1 MIDSHIHA
9 DTRPFEDFEIMNMAG
24 IEKAV
29 TCAHDPLNMSTS
41 DVVFDHWDRILNNDL
56 KRAAKNGLK
65 LYAALGIHP
74 RSISVDFNRALDKLP
89 SILQNENVVAVGEI
103 GLENAS
109 QLEKEI
115 FKTQLELADEL
126 KMKVVVHTPR
136 QNKKEITKIT
146 ASIIEENIN
155 PEMVIIDHVD
165 NSIIHDVIE
174 IGSML
179 GITVQPQKMTP
190 DEAIVLLSDYGFEKF
205 TLDSDMSSS
214 PSDPLSVPKTVH
226 KMRIDGFAEKDID
239 KVSTGNAARFFGI

>member
-74 RSISVDFNRALDKLP
+74 RSISVDFKRALDKLP

-103 GLENAS
+103 GLERAS